1 MRKEFQ
7 QRLLRHI
14 NFLEIEIE
22 DYTKFKGLKK
32 EEYIIDRDKRRSVE
46 RWVENIINS
55 SVDIS
60 KIILLLEDINLPDS
74 YKEIVASVSAV
85 EDLSAVEAE
94 ALSNWVKFRNI
105 VTHEYLDIR
114 WASIRK
120 FIDQTNP
127 LYKNFLE
134 KIKGYLEKRL
144 QT

>member
-14 NFLEIEIE
+14 NFLEVEIE
-22 DYTKFKGLKK
+22 DYTKFKALKK
-32 EEYIIDRDKRRSVE
+32 KEYITDRDKRRSVE

-105 VTHEYLDIR
+105 VTHEYIDIR
-114 WASIRK
+114 WASISK

-127 LYKNFLE
+127 LYKKFLE
-134 KIKGYLEKRL
+134 KVKGYLEKRL
-144 QT
+144 KT

>member
-1 MRKEFQ
+1 VRKEFQ

>member
-105 VTHEYLDIR
+105 VTYEYLDIR

>member
-14 NFLEIEIE
+14 NFLEVEIE

-32 EEYIIDRDKRRSVE
+32 KEYITDRDKRRSVE

-74 YKEIVASVSAV
+74 YKEIVSSVSAV

>member
-14 NFLEIEIE
+14 NFLEVEIE
-22 DYTKFKGLKK
+22 DYTEFKGLKK
-32 EEYIIDRDKRRSVE
+32 EEYITDRGKRRNVE

-60 KIILLLEDINLPDS
+60 KIILMLEDINLPDS
-74 YKEIVASVSAV
+74 YKEIVSSVSAIK
-85 EDLSAVEAE
+85 DLSAVEAE
-94 ALSNWVKFRNI
+94 ALSKWVKLRNI

-120 FIDQTNP
+120 FIEQTEP

-134 KIKGYLEKRL
+134 NVKRYLEKRL

>member
-94 ALSNWVKFRNI
+94 ALSNWVKFRSI